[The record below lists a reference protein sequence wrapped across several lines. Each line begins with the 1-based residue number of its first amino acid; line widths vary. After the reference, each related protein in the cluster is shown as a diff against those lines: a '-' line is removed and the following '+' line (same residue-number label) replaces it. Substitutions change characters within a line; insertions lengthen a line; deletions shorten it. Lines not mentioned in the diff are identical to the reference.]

1 MCFFSLKQFAELF
14 SFVFWWSASRDLPL
28 GGISKSKCSRKQ
40 KSKRLLPRLPP
51 RLLLEAVWPIFWRLG
66 FLSDPSPMFAL
77 PCHSVKNEVEFTQPL
92 QKSRNLSWIMLNL
105 IVISLCQTKINR
117 GRWIRLNWIVVF
129 CQSCYMDLEKL
140 LHVFLALCQ
149 TKPSWSLIKILKL
162 VDWLK
167 ALNKVWRLNASGPM
181 CPWQCFYE
189 IYKRNI
195 YGTKEKLLDGPLPPP
210 YKDDN
215 IDPTSWQ
222 KTGKSRKFEKNLVVD
237 WASAARRSR
246 SRLKST

>member
-1 MCFFSLKQFAELF
+1 MLHGFVKVVICISRSLPNKNKPRTLNKVELN
-14 SFVFWWSASRDLPL
+14 
-28 GGISKSKCSRKQ
+28 
-40 KSKRLLPRLPP
+40 
-51 RLLLEAVWPIFWRLG
+51 
-66 FLSDPSPMFAL
+66 
-77 PCHSVKNEVEFTQPL
+77 CHSCN
-92 QKSRNLSWIMLNL
+92 
-105 IVISLCQTKINR
+105 
-117 GRWIRLNWIVVF
+117 
-129 CQSCYMDLEKL
+129 MDLAKL

-149 TKPSWSLIKILKL
+149 TKISWRLIKILKL
-162 VDWLK
+162 ADWLK

-189 IYKRNI
+189 ICKRNS
-195 YGTKEKLLDGPLPPP
+195 YDTKEKLLDRPLPPP

-237 WASAARRSR
+237 WPSAARRSR